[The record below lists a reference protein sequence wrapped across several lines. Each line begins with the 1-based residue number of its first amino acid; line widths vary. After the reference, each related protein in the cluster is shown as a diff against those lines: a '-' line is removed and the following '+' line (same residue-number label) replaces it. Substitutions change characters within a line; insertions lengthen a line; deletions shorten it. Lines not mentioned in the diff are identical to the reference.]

1 MDPSTNCHSRP
12 IKMTHILQIRH
23 KSESDLILQESD
35 LILQESESDPILGD
49 FGKSQKSLNPLN
61 EMNKPRNIIWFSAF
75 WGVLKKMYKKK

>member
-1 MDPSTNCHSRP
+1 MDASTNCHSRP

-23 KSESDLILQESD
+23 KSESD

-61 EMNKPRNIIWFSAF
+61 EMNKPRNTVWFSDLL
-75 WGVLKKMYKKK
+75 GGLKKNV